1 MEIELSDSLNLTDA
15 EKKAL
20 TEKLASTLV
29 DTVQATQ
36 AAVTNVQSIEQ
47 TKTETVKVQSKAKA
61 ILT

>member
-20 TEKLASTLV
+20 GAKLASTLV

-36 AAVTNVQSIEQ
+36 SAVTNVQSVEQ

-61 ILT
+61 IVT